1 MMIMKSKV
9 SFKEHIIA
17 TLRVFA
23 IIAVVVIFCMMT
35 VSCTP
40 EFISYIDNLS
50 MPVVLIIVGILLSV
64 VYYVWRTTYKHRHE

>member
-9 SFKEHIIA
+9 SFKEHIVA
-17 TLRVFA
+17 LLRVLA
-23 IIAVVVIFCMMT
+23 IVSGIIVFCMMT